1 MLFCAAHVTASIDGE
16 YFQILARSQDT
27 AANLEIPY
35 LIIQRQLEDP
45 DGGVFY
51 VESHDERP
59 RSTSDYC
66 RLSTTPSSRTCF
78 LLLAT
83 LSVTVPDLTAG
94 NVAMLMSRLLMVFE
108 ETKLTVLSSL
118 ASQ

>member
-51 VESHDERP
+51 VESHDEN
-59 RSTSDYC
+59 DIGHF
-66 RLSTTPSSRTCF
+66 RLRKLELSLSRM
-78 LLLAT
+78 
-83 LSVTVPDLTAG
+83 LSEIFKARVDD
-94 NVAMLMSRLLMVFE
+94 R
-108 ETKLTVLSSL
+108 
-118 ASQ
+118 